1 MDERLK
7 KQLDFLLEID
17 KEKEIYRQTHIL
29 GGKRRENDAEHAWHM
44 AIMAFV
50 LQEYANETVDVLRVM
65 KMVLMHD
72 LVEIYAGDTYAY
84 SGVSKEEQHAKE
96 EKGAARIFGMLPKEK
111 GRKLYDLWQEFE
123 AGETA
128 EARFAHTMDNIQP
141 MMLNDYTD
149 GKAWQQFGV
158 SLSKIYKRNE
168 LTPKGSRVLWSYAKE
183 RILAP
188 NVAKGRI
195 KGE

>member
-1 MDERLK
+1 MALMTV
-7 KQLDFLLEID
+7 LLS
-17 KEKEIYRQTHIL
+17 
-29 GGKRRENDAEHAWHM
+29 
-44 AIMAFV
+44 
-50 LQEYANETVDVLRVM
+50 EYSNEPIDVLKTVTM
-65 KMVLMHD
+65 LLIHD
-72 LVEIYAGDTYAY
+72 LVEIDAGDTYAY

-168 LTPKGSRVLWSYAKE
+168 LTPKGSRVLWRYAKK

-195 KGE
+195 RDE

>member
-1 MDERLK
+1 MDEKLK
-7 KQLDFLLEID
+7 ELDALFDFFREID
-17 KEKEIYRQTHIL
+17 KEKLIERKTYVTGAVRW
-29 GGKRRENDAEHAWHM
+29 END
-44 AIMAFV
+44 
-50 LQEYANETVDVLRVM
+50 
-65 KMVLMHD
+65 
-72 LVEIYAGDTYAY
+72 AGDTYAY

-111 GRKLYDLWQEFE
+111 GRKIYDLWQEFE

-168 LTPKGSRVLWSYAKE
+168 LTPKGSRVLWRYAKE

-195 KGE
+195 RDE

>member
-1 MDERLK
+1 
-7 KQLDFLLEID
+7 
-17 KEKEIYRQTHIL
+17 
-29 GGKRRENDAEHAWHM
+29 
-44 AIMAFV
+44 
-50 LQEYANETVDVLRVM
+50 
-65 KMVLMHD
+65 
-72 LVEIYAGDTYAY
+72 
-84 SGVSKEEQHAKE
+84 
-96 EKGAARIFGMLPKEK
+96 MLPKEK

-158 SLSKIYKRNE
+158 SLPKIYKRNE
-168 LTPKGSRVLWSYAKE
+168 LTPKGSRVLWRYAKE

>member
-1 MDERLK
+1 
-7 KQLDFLLEID
+7 
-17 KEKEIYRQTHIL
+17 
-29 GGKRRENDAEHAWHM
+29 
-44 AIMAFV
+44 
-50 LQEYANETVDVLRVM
+50 
-65 KMVLMHD
+65 
-72 LVEIYAGDTYAY
+72 
-84 SGVSKEEQHAKE
+84 
-96 EKGAARIFGMLPKEK
+96 MLPKEK
-111 GRKLYDLWQEFE
+111 GRKLYGLWQEFE

-128 EARFAHTMDNIQP
+128 EARFAHAMDNIQP

-195 KGE
+195 RGGGGERGSSYFRKAMGYTYSNQRVSPWVVLPLDYV

>member
-84 SGVSKEEQHAKE
+84 DESGKETQRERE
-96 EKGAARIFGMLPKEK
+96 LAAAERIFGMLPEDQGKEF
-111 GRKLYDLWQEFE
+111 RTIWDEFE
-123 AGETA
+123 EKKTP
-128 EARFAHTMDNIQP
+128 EAKFARMLDNYQP
-141 MMLNDYTD
+141 LSLNNAN
-149 GKAWQQFGV
+149 KGV
-158 SLSKIYKRNE
+158 DWRAHNVARSQVEKRNE
-168 LTPKGSRVLWSYAKE
+168 ISKEGSQVMGQVIADIIEENVRKGNLRDA
-183 RILAP
+183 
-188 NVAKGRI
+188 
-195 KGE
+195 

>member
-1 MDERLK
+1 M
-7 KQLDFLLEID
+7 
-17 KEKEIYRQTHIL
+17 
-29 GGKRRENDAEHAWHM
+29 
-44 AIMAFV
+44 
-50 LQEYANETVDVLRVM
+50 
-65 KMVLMHD
+65 
-72 LVEIYAGDTYAY
+72 
-84 SGVSKEEQHAKE
+84 SKEEQHAKE

-128 EARFAHTMDNIQP
+128 EARFAHAMDNIQP

-168 LTPKGSRVLWSYAKE
+168 LTPKGSRVLWRYAKE

-195 KGE
+195 RDE